1 MKLGRV
7 IGRVWATSKDSSLEG
22 RTILLVR
29 PLQPEGIARGEVY
42 LAVDAIGA
50 GAGER
55 VLVLDEGGAA
65 GQVLGLAD
73 PPIRTVVVGIIDEV
87 RLADAGAENARGAA
101 GRDGA

>member
-7 IGRVWATSKDSSLEG
+7 IGRVWATSKDASLEG

-29 PLQPEGIARGEVY
+29 PLQPDGSARGEAY

-55 VLVLDEGGAA
+55 VLVVDEGGSA
-65 GQVLGLAD
+65 GQVLGLVD
-73 PPIRTVVVGIIDEV
+73 PPIRTVIVGVVDEV
-87 RLADAGAENARGAA
+87 RVAA
-101 GRDGA
+101 ASA